1 MVFRTPARHASYRP
15 YPNLQTH
22 YVTVTRRHTE
32 GEGARRGREIVM
44 RTRQDKTKHRQEK
57 QMQSGKEK
65 AIQTVGQ
72 SVGSRIVRAETDTVD
87 IIRVPLAQN
96 NRPDAQIAG
105 APLTLL

>member
-1 MVFRTPARHASYRP
+1 
-15 YPNLQTH
+15 
-22 YVTVTRRHTE
+22 
-32 GEGARRGREIVM
+32 
-44 RTRQDKTKHRQEK
+44 
-57 QMQSGKEK
+57 MQSGKEK